1 VTGGRQ
7 ALAALICAAL
17 FVTAFASAAA
27 AVDTAKRPPAVKLF
41 INGKRYIGGPL
52 PHGTDNYVPIN
63 AGKLAVVA
71 KWPTNL
77 RGTGYQIELATT
89 EPVERV
95 QAVCKTGTS
104 CRVTRTIRIKRAVE
118 MSWKV
123 TIYSK
128 VGFPVGG
135 FVVCLVGRT

>member
-27 AVDTAKRPPAVKLF
+27 AVD
-41 INGKRYIGGPL
+41 IGGPL